1 MIGSYGYPW
10 YLPYPY
16 YDDYSPY
23 GVYPAAYTYETTP
36 SSTSTVY
43 EGTPADDPAQGS
55 YDDSAAG
62 DSQGSNILEVQ
73 RRLAREG
80 FYQGPLDGA
89 FGSRTYY
96 AIRAYQRRHHLRVD
110 GQVSPQF
117 LEALDLR

>member
-1 MIGSYGYPW
+1 MLFRS
-10 YLPYPY
+10 
-16 YDDYSPY
+16 
-23 GVYPAAYTYETTP
+23 
-36 SSTSTVY
+36 
-43 EGTPADDPAQGS
+43 
-55 YDDSAAG
+55 DSAAG

-110 GQVSPQF
+110 GQVSPQL